1 MSKKTQVIVSTIITT
16 VSGAAVALVQLFNV
30 PNAGIITSAID
41 IVTGAV
47 LTIFN
52 LFGPNVAAKFKKNA

>member
-16 VSGAAVALVQLFNV
+16 VSGAAIALISLFKV
-30 PNAGIITSAID
+30 PNAAVINSAID
-41 IVTGAV
+41 IVTGAA

-52 LFGPNVAAKFKKNA
+52 LFGPAVAAKFNK

>member
-16 VSGAAVALVQLFNV
+16 VSGAAVALIQLFNV

-41 IVTGAV
+41 IGTGAV

>member
-16 VSGAAVALVQLFNV
+16 VSGAAIALVSLFKV
-30 PNAGIITSAID
+30 PNAAVICSAID
-41 IVTGAV
+41 IVTGAA

-52 LFGPNVAAKFKKNA
+52 AFGPAVAAKFNK